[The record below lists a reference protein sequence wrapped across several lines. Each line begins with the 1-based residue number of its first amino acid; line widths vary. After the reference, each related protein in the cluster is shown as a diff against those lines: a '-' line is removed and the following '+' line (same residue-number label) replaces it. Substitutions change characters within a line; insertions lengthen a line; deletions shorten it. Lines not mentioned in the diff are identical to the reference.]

1 MCANTVD
8 THNAARLE
16 AASSEDASTSESDL
30 TPTLV
35 EPAVATMAIMTYN
48 ILAGG
53 GARLGAIE
61 QIIHDSGADLVGV
74 QEVTRPDALA
84 KLAERLGMHHA
95 IAWSPSGWHVAA
107 LSRWPIVQARG
118 HSGPQLLRALLET
131 QIELP
136 DGGRLRFF
144 VTHLRAVFSE
154 LRAGEDRRLRE
165 IAFILDRMGAARA
178 AGEAHLLVGDFNSL
192 APGEPLRASAVLR
205 HALAVEQMRRARGLL
220 MEGHPHLDYI
230 VPPAL
235 RPLRPLLGFVGETP
249 PLAWACDTIAGFY
262 MPRAVV
268 RRVRAAGY
276 IDCYAAAHPDPRTR
290 EFSCPSPAPGGRIDY
305 LFASPSLAARLTSC
319 EILTDTPIRHV
330 SYASDHRPVL
340 AHFRLEG

>member
-1 MCANTVD
+1 MCANTLD
-8 THNAARLE
+8 THDPARLDAARIDDE
-16 AASSEDASTSESDL
+16 SVSSPIGPA
-30 TPTLV
+30 V
-35 EPAVATMAIMTYN
+35 EPAAATVAIMTYN
-48 ILAGG
+48 ILTGG

-61 QIIHDSGADLVGV
+61 HIIRDSGADLVGV

-84 KLAERLGMHHA
+84 GLAERLGMHHA

-107 LSRWPIVQARG
+107 LSRWPIVQTRG
-118 HSGPQLLRALLET
+118 HSGPQMQRALLET
-131 QIELP
+131 LIELP

-154 LRAGEDRRLRE
+154 MRAGEDHRLRE
-165 IAFILDRMGAARA
+165 IAFVLDRMSAARA
-178 AGEAHLLVGDFNSL
+178 AGEPHLLVGDFNSL

-205 HALAVEQMRRARGLL
+205 HALAVEEMRRARGLL
-220 MEGHPHLDYI
+220 MEGHPHVDYI

-235 RPLRPLLGFVGETP
+235 RPLRPLLGLIGGTP
-249 PLAWACDTIAGFY
+249 PLAWACDTIASLY
-262 MPRAVV
+262 VPRAVV
-268 RRVRAAGY
+268 RRMRSAGY

-290 EFSCPSPAPGGRIDY
+290 SFTCPSPAPGGRIDY
-305 LFASPSLAARLTSC
+305 LFASPALAARLASC
-319 EILTDTPIRHV
+319 EILTDTPTRLI